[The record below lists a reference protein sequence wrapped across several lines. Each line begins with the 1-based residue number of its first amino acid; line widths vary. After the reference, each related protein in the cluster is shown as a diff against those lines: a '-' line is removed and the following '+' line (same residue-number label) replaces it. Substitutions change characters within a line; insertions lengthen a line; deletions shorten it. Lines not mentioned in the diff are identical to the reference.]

1 MQAFEYANP
10 TTKEEA
16 VRLLATQWGE
26 AEILAGGTDLLSL
39 MKDHVSTPR
48 RVVSLQAIKEL
59 RGIEFNPATGLRL
72 GAMTTLSELIESAEV
87 RREYPALV
95 EAAEGVRSPQIL
107 NMGTVGGDLCQ
118 RPRCWYFRAGYGLL
132 ARDDGKALVPEGE
145 NQYHAILGNSGPAYF
160 VNPSSL
166 APALIALGAKVR
178 VFGPQ
183 GTREG
188 GLDKFFLAPASDDQ
202 RECDLKANEILTDI
216 LVPPAKGTKMAIYEV
231 RQREA
236 LDYPLAAAAVVL
248 RLDGKTVKSARV
260 VLGHVAPVPWPAP
273 EAEAVLVGKTI
284 SEAVA
289 DEAGK
294 AAVSKATPL
303 SKNAYKVQLARV
315 AVKRAILRAAQGGA

>member
-16 VRLLATQWGE
+16 VQLLATQWGE

-59 RGIEFNPATGLRL
+59 RGIEFKPATGLRL

-87 RREYPALV
+87 RREYPALG

-132 ARDDGKALVPEGE
+132 ARDDGKALVPDGE

-183 GTREG
+183 GTREV
-188 GLDKFFLAPASDDQ
+188 GLDNFFLTPASDDQ
-202 RECDLKANEILTDI
+202 REYHLKANEILTDI
-216 LVPPAKGTKMAIYEV
+216 LVPPTKGTKMAIYEV

-260 VLGHVAPVPWPAP
+260 VLGQVAPVPWPAP

>member
-59 RGIEFNPATGLRL
+59 RGIEFKPATGLRL

-183 GTREG
+183 GTREVRLGQVLPHSRQRRRARIRPEGQRNPHRYPCASHQGNEDGDLRSSPAGSPGLSVG
-188 GLDKFFLAPASDDQ
+188 GRGGCAEVGGQDSEIRARRAGPCGPGTLARAGSRSGARREDDQ
-202 RECDLKANEILTDI
+202 R
-216 LVPPAKGTKMAIYEV
+216 
-231 RQREA
+231 
-236 LDYPLAAAAVVL
+236 
-248 RLDGKTVKSARV
+248 
-260 VLGHVAPVPWPAP
+260 
-273 EAEAVLVGKTI
+273 
-284 SEAVA
+284 
-289 DEAGK
+289 
-294 AAVSKATPL
+294 
-303 SKNAYKVQLARV
+303 
-315 AVKRAILRAAQGGA
+315 GGGR